1 MNILTASVNKEGGIV
16 SNYSQVQQALEAY
29 VKVRNQAVF
38 DSVKEK
44 MANIAFK
51 AAQNTY
57 FAPRDKIR
65 SELSN
70 LPITKDNGRK
80 RTGNTQYVGQ
90 YKLIN
95 WQRKNMGLIPLG
107 GTKKMVVGMKITKKK
122 YFNKGLTDFDKET
135 VYKFKPIIGSKTP
148 RNTGPSRG
156 ASRFMDGK
164 SKKFITYRAKG
175 SKFLRIGWAAAAAA
189 LGKPFEK
196 GDFGSATI
204 ERLTGKAYGGGANI
218 TNLAP
223 GSNRFEIYNGAGVFD
238 LRRKGTPMR
247 SSSDIARAREKQKA
261 GLMKGIEAEIKS
273 MYQLVIERNS
283 QAWFGKKIKVKA
295 I

>member
-1 MNILTASVNKEGGIV
+1 MGLDPLGNSRVR
-16 SNYSQVQQALEAY
+16 
-29 VKVRNQAVF
+29 KVRVLASRGPSASTRIVRKQ
-38 DSVKEK
+38 
-44 MANIAFK
+44 NI
-51 AAQNTY
+51 
-57 FAPRDKIR
+57 
-65 SELSN
+65 
-70 LPITKDNGRK
+70 
-80 RTGNTQYVGQ
+80 
-90 YKLIN
+90 
-95 WQRKNMGLIPLG
+95 
-107 GTKKMVVGMKITKKK
+107 
-122 YFNKGLTDFDKET
+122 
-135 VYKFKPIIGSKTP
+135 P
-148 RNTGPSRG
+148 RNTGPSAG

-164 SKKFITYRAKG
+164 SKPFVSARMRG
-175 SKFLRIGWAAAAAA
+175 SKFLRIGWAAAAAV
-189 LGKPFEK
+189 LGKPFNR

-223 GSNRFEIYNGAGVFD
+223 GSTRFEIYNGAGVFD

>member
-65 SELSN
+65 AEISN

-122 YFNKGLTDFDKET
+122 YFNKGLTDFGKET

-148 RNTGPSRG
+148 RNTGPSQG
-156 ASRFMDGK
+156 VDRFMDGK
-164 SKKFITYRAKG
+164 YKAFLQARARG
-175 SKFLRIGWAAAAAA
+175 SKFLRIGWACAAAA
-189 LGKPFEK
+189 LGKPFGR
-196 GDFGSATI
+196 GDFGSATL
-204 ERLTGKAYGGGANI
+204 ERLSGKAYGGGATI
-218 TNLAP
+218 TKLAP

-238 LRRKGTPMR
+238 LRYKGTPMR
-247 SSSDIARAREKQKA
+247 SSRDIARARAVQEA
-261 GLMKGIEAEIKS
+261 GLMQGLQAEIKS
-273 MYQLVIERNS
+273 MYELVIKRNS
-283 QAWFGKKIKVKA
+283 QAWFGKKLNVKA
-295 I
+295 T

>member
-1 MNILTASVNKEGGIV
+1 MNILTASVGKDGGIV
-16 SNYSQVQQALEAY
+16 SNYAQVQKALEDY
-29 VKVRNQAVF
+29 VKVRNQSVY

-51 AAQNTY
+51 AAQNTD
-57 FAPRDKIR
+57 FAPRATIKAKL
-65 SELSN
+65 LS

-80 RTGNTQYVGQ
+80 RTGNTQYVGL

-95 WQRKNMGLIPLG
+95 WQRKNMGLDPLG
-107 GTKKMVVGMKITKKK
+107 NSRVRKVRVLASRGPSASTKIVKKQ
-122 YFNKGLTDFDKET
+122 N
-135 VYKFKPIIGSKTP
+135 IP
-148 RNTGPSRG
+148 RNTGPSQG
-156 ASRFMDGK
+156 VSRFMDGK
-164 SKKFITYRAKG
+164 SKPFVQARMRG
-175 SKFLRIGWAAAAAA
+175 SMFLKIGWAAAAAA

-204 ERLTGKAYGGGANI
+204 QRLTGKAYGGGANI

-238 LRRKGTPMR
+238 LRYKGTPMR
-247 SSSDIARAREKQKA
+247 SSNDIARAREKQKA
-261 GLMKGIEAEIKS
+261 GLMKGVAAEIASIYKI
-273 MYQLVIERNS
+273 VIERNS

>member
-1 MNILTASVNKEGGIV
+1 
-16 SNYSQVQQALEAY
+16 
-29 VKVRNQAVF
+29 
-38 DSVKEK
+38 
-44 MANIAFK
+44 
-51 AAQNTY
+51 
-57 FAPRDKIR
+57 
-65 SELSN
+65 
-70 LPITKDNGRK
+70 
-80 RTGNTQYVGQ
+80 
-90 YKLIN
+90 
-95 WQRKNMGLIPLG
+95 
-107 GTKKMVVGMKITKKK
+107 MVVGMKITKKK
-122 YFNKGLTDFDKET
+122 YFNKGLTDFGKET

-148 RNTGPSRG
+148 RNTGPSQG
-156 ASRFMDGK
+156 VSRFMDGK
-164 SKKFITYRAKG
+164 SKPFVQARMRG
-175 SKFLRIGWAAAAAA
+175 SKFLRIGWAAAAAV
-189 LGKPFEK
+189 LGKPFNK

-273 MYQLVIERNS
+273 MYKLVIERNS
-283 QAWFGKKIKVKA
+283 QAWLGKKIKVKA

>member
-51 AAQNTY
+51 AAQNTRH
-57 FAPRDKIR
+57 APRDKIR
-65 SELSN
+65 AEISN

-90 YKLIN
+90 YKLMN

-122 YFNKGLTDFDKET
+122 YFNKGLTDFDTET
-135 VYKFKPIIGSKTP
+135 VYKFKPIMGSKTP
-148 RNTGPSRG
+148 RNTGPSQG
-156 ASRFMDGK
+156 VDRFMDGK
-164 SKKFITYRAKG
+164 YRAFLQARARG
-175 SKFLRIGWAAAAAA
+175 SKFLRIGWACAAAA
-189 LGKPFEK
+189 LGRPFGR
-196 GDFGSATI
+196 GDFGSATL
-204 ERLTGKAYGGGANI
+204 ERLSGKAYGGGATI

-223 GSNRFEIYNGAGVFD
+223 GSNQFMIWNGAGVFD

-247 SSSDIARAREKQKA
+247 STNDIARARAVQEA
-261 GLMKGIEAEIKS
+261 GLMQGLQAEIKS
-273 MYQLVIERNS
+273 MYELVIKRNS
-283 QAWFGKKIKVKA
+283 QAWFGKKLNVKA
-295 I
+295 V